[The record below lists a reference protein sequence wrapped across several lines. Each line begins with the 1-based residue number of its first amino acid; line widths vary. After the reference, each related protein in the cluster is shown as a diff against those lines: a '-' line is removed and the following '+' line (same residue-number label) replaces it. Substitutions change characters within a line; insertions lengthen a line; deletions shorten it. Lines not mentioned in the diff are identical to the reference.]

1 MEFQDLIKKRYS
13 CRKFSD
19 APVSAD
25 LIEKVIEAASLAP
38 TAMNTQPFK
47 IWLISSQGA
56 KENINSVTSYS
67 FGANNF
73 MVLGSKS
80 GNSWVRPYDNMDC
93 TDIDA
98 AIAGTHIM
106 LAMYEYGLATT
117 WVASFNAPELKKLY
131 PQMSEYKLLGLFPF
145 GYPAADSMPSSSH
158 EKRKSFGELTEVL

>member
-1 MEFQDLIKKRYS
+1 MEFRDLIKKRYS

-19 APVSAD
+19 APVSAEI
-25 LIEKVIEAASLAP
+25 IEKIIEAAALAP
-38 TAMNTQPFK
+38 TANNTQPFK
-47 IWLISSQGA
+47 LWIMSSESAG
-56 KENINSVTSYS
+56 ENIKSLTNYS

-73 MVLGSKS
+73 MVLGAKS
-80 GNSWVRPYDNMDC
+80 GNSWVRPEDNMDC

-131 PQMSEYKLLGLFPF
+131 PQMTEYKLLGLFPF
-145 GYPAADSMPSSSH
+145 GYPAPDSKPSSAH
-158 EKRKSFGELTEVL
+158 EKRKAVSELTEVL